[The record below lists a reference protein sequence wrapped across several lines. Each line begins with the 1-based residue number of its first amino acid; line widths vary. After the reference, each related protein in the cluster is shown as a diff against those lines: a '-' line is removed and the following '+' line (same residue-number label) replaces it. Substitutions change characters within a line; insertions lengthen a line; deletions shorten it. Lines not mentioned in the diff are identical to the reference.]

1 MPESS
6 LTRFL
11 LDTLNINFHFPVIQ
25 ILLSLRLSQER
36 SIMVIAITGANG
48 HVGVNL
54 CKALI
59 EQGYEVRALVHK
71 NSQGLEKLDVKLFK
85 GDLLNKE
92 SLIPFMNGAEIVF
105 HLAAK
110 ISINGDPHGLVRSI
124 NTEGTR
130 LMIRLSKEYGI
141 RRFIYFSSIHA
152 FCQDPHDQVLDETRP
167 LVGEEAF
174 AYDRSKADGE
184 RIVMDAAKDGLDAFV
199 LSPTAIVGPMDFE
212 PSLMGK
218 AFLQLYHHQIP
229 ALVPGGYNW
238 VDVRDIVNA
247 AIQSIEKGEKGEKY
261 LLSGHWL
268 SLPEVAKL
276 IEKHTG
282 KNIVR
287 TVMPFWLAWVG
298 LPFITLFS
306 RLSGRVPLY
315 TRESLKI
322 IIHGSKQISFKKAE
336 MGLGFSPRS
345 MDETVRDVMK
355 WFETNGYLN

>member
-1 MPESS
+1 M
-6 LTRFL
+6 
-11 LDTLNINFHFPVIQ
+11 I
-25 ILLSLRLSQER
+25 
-36 SIMVIAITGANG
+36 IAITGASG

-59 EQGYEVRALVHK
+59 GKGHEVRALIHK
-71 NSQGLEKLDVKLFK
+71 SNKGLEDLHIKTFQ

-92 SLIPFMNGAEIVF
+92 SLVPFIKGSEIVF

-110 ISINGDPHGLVRSI
+110 ISITGEDHGSVHET

-130 LMIRLSKEYGI
+130 NMIQLSKEFGV
-141 RRFIYFSSIHA
+141 RRFIHFSSIHA
-152 FCQDPHDQVLDETRP
+152 FRQDPHNQILDENRP

-174 AYDRSKADGE
+174 AYDRSKAEGE
-184 RIVMDAAKDGLDAFV
+184 RMVMNAANDGLDAFV

-238 VDVRDIVNA
+238 VDVRDIVEA
-247 AIQSIEKGEKGEKY
+247 AITSIEKGVKGQKY
-261 LLSGHWL
+261 LLSGHWH

-276 IEKHTG
+276 IEKHT
-282 KNIVR
+282 KQKIVGI
-287 TVMPFWLAWVG
+287 VMPFWLAWIG
-298 LPFITLFS
+298 LPFITLYS
-306 RLSGRVPLY
+306 KVSGRTPLY

-322 IIHGSKQISFKKAE
+322 IINGSKRISYEKAKHE
-336 MGLGFSPRS
+336 LDFNPRS
-345 MDETVRDVMK
+345 MDETVKDSMK
-355 WFETNGYLN
+355 WFDLNGYLKNKGK